1 MKMRPLATIKR
12 DLDLALKRESEH
24 AILIGKL
31 LTEANDQV
39 KYGEWYQWLDKNFA
53 MSKPSASRYMR
64 LYEKT
69 KSLNFSDLKI
79 RTELLYA
86 MYVDESFDE
95 PVVKQILREA
105 KRKWI
110 GMKRA
115 ELLQRQHR
123 SKDPVPPDWLIDW
136 AEFRRLISEGV
147 ERGER
152 VQKANLSPEDRHD
165 LVPQLPEIEDWLD
178 RLSDVVRSLRV
189 VQFAE
194 AAE

>member
-1 MKMRPLATIKR
+1 MMRKLATIKR
-12 DLDLALKRESEH
+12 ELDLALKRESEH

-31 LTEANDQV
+31 LVEAKEQV
-39 KYGEWYQWLDKNFA
+39 KHGDWYQWLDKNFA

-64 LYEKT
+64 LYEAT
-69 KSLNFSDLKI
+69 KSLNLSDLKI
-79 RTELLYA
+79 RAELLYA
-86 MYVDESFDE
+86 MYVDEVFDE

-115 ELLQRQHR
+115 EQLQRAHK
-123 SKDPVPPDWLIDW
+123 SKDPAPPDWLIDW
-136 AEFRRLISEGV
+136 AEFRRLLGEGV

-152 VQKANLSPEDRHD
+152 VRKANLSMEDRQD

-178 RLSDVVRSLRV
+178 RMSDVVRSLRV
-189 VQFAE
+189 VEFAE

>member
-1 MKMRPLATIKR
+1 MRSLPKIKR

-31 LTEANDQV
+31 LTEAKQHV
-39 KYGEWYQWLDKNFA
+39 KHGEWHTWLDKNFA
-53 MSKPSASRYMR
+53 MSKPSATRYMR
-64 LYEKT
+64 LYERT
-69 KSLNFSDLKI
+69 KSLNFSNLKI

-86 MYVDESFDE
+86 MYVDEVFDE

-115 ELLQRQHR
+115 LQLQRR
-123 SKDPVPPDWLIDW
+123 RKSEDPPDWLINW
-136 AEFRRLISEGV
+136 YEFRRLLYQAAEHGIGV
-147 ERGER
+147 LE
-152 VQKANLSPEDRHD
+152 ANLSKEDRQD
-165 LVPQLPEIEDWLD
+165 LVLQLPEIEDRLD
-178 RLSDVVRSLRV
+178 RIHSFVESLRDGIV